1 MTIEEQVFEA
11 LRQLVGGRV
20 YPDLAP
26 AGVTRPYIVYQQV
39 GGDVVNFL
47 DLTIPSKRN
56 SRMQL
61 CAWAAARI
69 EASALIEQAELALRA
84 VSALQATALGAPVA
98 TYDEETEL
106 RGARQDFSL
115 WL

>member
-1 MTIEEQVFEA
+1 MTIEAQVFEA

-26 AGVTRPYIVYQQV
+26 AGVARPYIVYQQV

-61 CAWAAARI
+61 CAWADARN
-69 EASALIEQAELALRA
+69 EASALIEQAEMAMRA
-84 VSALQATALGAPVA
+84 VTALQATPLGAPVA

-115 WL
+115 WF

>member
-1 MTIEEQVFEA
+1 MTIETEVFQVLRA
-11 LRQLVGGRV
+11 LVDGRV
-20 YPDLAP
+20 YPDMAP
-26 AGVTRPYIVYQQV
+26 AGSPCPYIVYQQV

-61 CAWAAARI
+61 CAWAEARI

-84 VSALQATALGAPVA
+84 VTALQATALGAPVA